1 MKFIQNLKTGSC
13 DLIFSKEEIKT
24 LNKNKKLH
32 FTPESL
38 KHFGN
43 CLMKM
48 VAHWNLSFQEDLKN
62 KLTDDDSS
70 IGRVTSSSPNQQ
82 LPRPSL

>member
-13 DLIFSKEEIKT
+13 DLIFSEEEIKT

-32 FTPESL
+32 FDPESL

-43 CLMKM
+43 CLVRI
-48 VAHWNLSFQEDLKN
+48 VAHWNLSLDKDLNNKMTDNNSSIDLSDSTLKN
-62 KLTDDDSS
+62 D
-70 IGRVTSSSPNQQ
+70 
-82 LPRPSL
+82 